1 LAAEVTVMAKTKSQE
16 LAALCSEL
24 AHWRKYG
31 GGGRGKRI
39 PAGLWEQAA
48 AVARVAGVVQT
59 ARVTRLNFDR
69 LEACMVEAEG
79 RQAQVQTTQEQR
91 AAAKRTRRSEEVRQT
106 LVHSDRAPA
115 KAHGA
120 QFVSV
125 QLAPVAR
132 SASMSIELISRSGER
147 MRIEST
153 GALDLAGVVQSFW
166 SSRS

>member
-1 LAAEVTVMAKTKSQE
+1 MAKTKSQE
-16 LAALCSEL
+16 LAALCSQL
-24 AHWRKYG
+24 AHWRTYG

-39 PAGLWEQAA
+39 PAGLWQQAA
-48 AVARVAGVVQT
+48 AVARVEGVVPT
-59 ARVTRLNFDR
+59 ARATQLNCER
-69 LEACMVEAEG
+69 LEACVAEAEG
-79 RQAQVQTTQEQR
+79 RRAQGQPTQAQRTDS
-91 AAAKRTRRSEEVRQT
+91 KRSRRSEEGRQT
-106 LVHSDRAPA
+106 LVHSDRAPG

-153 GALDLAGVVQSFW
+153 GALDLVGVVQSFW

>member
-1 LAAEVTVMAKTKSQE
+1 MAKAKSQE
-16 LAALCSEL
+16 LAALCSQL
-24 AHWRKYG
+24 AHWRRYG

-39 PAGLWEQAA
+39 PAGFWQQAA
-48 AVARVAGVVQT
+48 AVARVEGVVQT
-59 ARVTRLNFDR
+59 ARATQLNYDR
-69 LEACMVEAEG
+69 LQACVAEAEG
-79 RQAQVQTTQEQR
+79 PVAQRQRQPRTES
-91 AAAKRTRRSEEVRQT
+91 KRSRRSEEARQT
-106 LVHSDRAPA
+106 LVHSDRALA

-132 SASMSIELISRSGER
+132 SASISIELISRSGER

-166 SSRS
+166 SSRP